1 MGGRAGAGRA
11 ADRARLQPARG
22 RRRGGRARRPARG
35 RAGGGRGARDGARRR
50 RRRSECRVPPSRPR
64 LRPRGLRVRLRD
76 PRHRGRRRAHERR
89 RLRQRLEGDSRAGA
103 RRRRD
108 RRSLVHQRGTRALVP
123 PLRPRPGAGG
133 GRGRVPARRP
143 RRRRDQGDGRR
154 HAVPAKGHAAHQQAH
169 VRKRVQESGPRARGR
184 TDDRALRPEG
194 ASHRRGDHLATP
206 RRTSSRTPGE
216 RPRARLSNSWPR
228 LASACSTAS
237 EWCSSERW
245 SFSASSNCLRWAH
258 LPSNH
263 RRTAAVRGEAKLAW
277 PRASRALL
285 RRRRAV
291 AGPCSC

>member
-1 MGGRAGAGRA
+1 MGRGGGALPQASRTGPVRRGRVRIEEGIPLARMTTVGIGGPARALARPRTLARARRGAGVGRRAGAGRA

-76 PRHRGRRRAHERR
+76 PRHRGRRCAHERG

-154 HAVPAKGHAAHQQAH
+154 HAVPAKGHAADQQAH

-194 ASHRRGDHLATP
+194 ASHRRRRPSRHATG
-206 RRTSSRTPGE
+206 TSSRTPGE
-216 RPRARLSNSWPR
+216 RPRARLSN
-228 LASACSTAS
+228 
-237 EWCSSERW
+237 
-245 SFSASSNCLRWAH
+245 
-258 LPSNH
+258 
-263 RRTAAVRGEAKLAW
+263 
-277 PRASRALL
+277 
-285 RRRRAV
+285 
-291 AGPCSC
+291 